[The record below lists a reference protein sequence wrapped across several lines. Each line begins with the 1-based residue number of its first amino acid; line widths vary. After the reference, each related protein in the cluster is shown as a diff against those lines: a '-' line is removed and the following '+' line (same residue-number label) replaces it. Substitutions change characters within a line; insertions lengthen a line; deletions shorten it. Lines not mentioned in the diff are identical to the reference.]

1 MNEPSRT
8 PRSWRDAQIVQLTL
22 VRFREFLREPEA
34 LFWVFIF
41 PVLLTA
47 GLGLAFRNRPPD
59 RISVALVA
67 TSAYN
72 DQPLVERA
80 GGMNGF
86 ATMAQLAHAQVEL
99 VDARVMTLDSAMH
112 ALSQGKVAI
121 IAIADS
127 GRRTTYRF
135 DPANEESRRARIV
148 LNDFL
153 ERSYGRSNRLTT
165 HDEYVTERG
174 SRYVDFLVPGLL
186 GMNLLGSGV
195 WGLGFALVDLR
206 RKRLLKRLVA
216 TPMSRAQFFTSFL
229 LSRLV
234 VLSFEVIALV
244 GFGVLAFH
252 VPLRGSIWALFFIA
266 VFGALSFSGLGL
278 LVGTRAKTVE
288 AVSGLANAIML
299 PMWVLSGTFFSASH
313 FPDAMQP
320 IVRALP
326 LTAVND
332 ALRANM
338 LQGTPLSALWPQLGV
353 IAFWI
358 VLCYAVAMK
367 LFRWK

>member
-1 MNEPSRT
+1 MSDLREKPRT
-8 PRSWRDAQIVQLTL
+8 PRTWRDAQIVQLTL

-47 GLGLAFRNRPPD
+47 GLGLAFRSKPEDTAIVAVVTAAGHAPPD
-59 RISVALVA
+59 IEALLSKSKNVVVHAMTADSAMEALRNSKVALVA
-67 TSAYN
+67 V
-72 DQPLVERA
+72 Q
-80 GGMNGF
+80 
-86 ATMAQLAHAQVEL
+86 
-99 VDARVMTLDSAMH
+99 DA
-112 ALSQGKVAI
+112 
-121 IAIADS
+121 S
-127 GRRTTYRF
+127 GSVSYKY
-135 DPANEESRRARIV
+135 DPARDESRTARLIV
-148 LNDFL
+148 DNALQHAA
-153 ERSYGRSNRLTT
+153 GRVEPVATT
-165 HDEYVTERG
+165 DDYVTALG

-206 RKRLLKRLVA
+206 RKRLLKRLIA

-229 LSRLV
+229 ISRLA
-234 VLSFEVIALV
+234 VLTLEVIALV
-244 GFGVLAFH
+244 GFGVLVFH
-252 VPLRGSIWALFFIA
+252 VPLRGSIGSLMFIA

-278 LVGTRAKTVE
+278 LVGPRAKTVE

-313 FPDAMQP
+313 FPDVMQP
-320 IVRALP
+320 FVRALP

-338 LQGTPLSALWPQLGV
+338 LQGASLTAVMPQLGV
-353 IAFWI
+353 IAFW
-358 VLCYAVAMK
+358 VVVCYAVALK

>member
-1 MNEPSRT
+1 MSDLREKPRT
-8 PRSWRDAQIVQLTL
+8 PRTWRDAQIVQLVF

-47 GLGLAFRNRPPD
+47 GLGLAFRSKPEDKAFVALVTPTTLASPDVGALLTKSKNITVRPMTAD
-59 RISVALVA
+59 SALESLRTGKVALVA
-67 TSAYN
+67 IVDT
-72 DQPLVERA
+72 A
-80 GGMNGF
+80 GKVTYRYDPARDESRTARM
-86 ATMAQLAHAQVEL
+86 L
-99 VDARVMTLDSAMH
+99 VDNALQHAAGRVEP
-112 ALSQGKVAI
+112 
-121 IAIADS
+121 IA
-127 GRRTTYRF
+127 TT
-135 DPANEESRRARIV
+135 D
-148 LNDFL
+148 D
-153 ERSYGRSNRLTT
+153 
-165 HDEYVTERG
+165 YVTALG

-216 TPMSRAQFFTSFL
+216 TPMSRAQFFASFL
-229 LSRLV
+229 VSRLV

-244 GFGVLAFH
+244 GFGVLVFH
-252 VPLRGSIWALFFIA
+252 VPLRGSLWSLFFIA

-278 LVGTRAKTVE
+278 LVATRAKTIE

-313 FPDAMQP
+313 FPDVMQP
-320 IVRALP
+320 FVRALP

-338 LQGTPLSALWPQLGV
+338 LQGASLTAVMPQLAV
-353 IAFWI
+353 IAFWV
-358 VLCYAVAMK
+358 VLCYGAALK
-367 LFRWK
+367 LFRWR

>member
-1 MNEPSRT
+1 MSDTRGAPRT

-47 GLGLAFRNRPPD
+47 GLGLAFRSKPED
-59 RISVALVA
+59 VALVA
-67 TSAYN
+67 VVTPAGHAPLDLGALLATSKHVAA
-72 DQPLVERA
+72 R
-80 GGMNGF
+80 
-86 ATMAQLAHAQVEL
+86 TMTA
-99 VDARVMTLDSAMH
+99 DSAME
-112 ALSQGKVAI
+112 ALRTGKVALV
-121 IAIADS
+121 AIEDRA
-127 GRRTTYRF
+127 GAITYRY
-135 DPANEESRRARIV
+135 DPARDESRAARLIV
-148 LNDFL
+148 DGALQHAAGRVEPVATSDDF
-153 ERSYGRSNRLTT
+153 
-165 HDEYVTERG
+165 VTAPG

-195 WGLGFALVDLR
+195 WGLGFAMVDLR
-206 RKRLLKRLVA
+206 RKRLLKRLIA
-216 TPMSRAQFFTSFL
+216 TPMSHAQFFTSFL
-229 LSRLV
+229 ISRLV

-244 GFGVLAFH
+244 GFGVLVFH
-252 VPLRGSIWALFFIA
+252 VPLRGSLGSLFFIA

-278 LVGTRAKTVE
+278 LVGSRAKTVE

-313 FPDAMQP
+313 FPDVMQP
-320 IVRALP
+320 FVRALP

-338 LQGTPLSALWPQLGV
+338 LQGTSLTALMPQLGV

-358 VLCYAVAMK
+358 VFCYAVALR
-367 LFRWK
+367 LFRWR

>member
-1 MNEPSRT
+1 MSEPREAPRT
-8 PRSWRDAQIVQLTL
+8 PRTWRDAQIVQLVL

-47 GLGLAFRNRPPD
+47 GLGLAFRGKAADTATVAVVEAPDHAPPD
-59 RISVALVA
+59 AAALLS
-67 TSAYN
+67 TSK
-72 DQPLVERA
+72 
-80 GGMNGF
+80 
-86 ATMAQLAHAQVEL
+86 
-99 VDARVMTLDSAMH
+99 RVVVRRMTADSAME
-112 ALSQGKVAI
+112 ALRTGKVAL
-121 IAIADS
+121 IAVEDAAGTIA
-127 GRRTTYRF
+127 YRY
-135 DPANEESRRARIV
+135 DPARDESRTARLIV
-148 LNDFL
+148 DAALQHAA
-153 ERSYGRSNRLTT
+153 GRVEPVATT
-165 HDEYVTERG
+165 DDYVTALG

-206 RKRLLKRLVA
+206 RKRLLKRLIA
-216 TPMSRAQFFTSFL
+216 TPMSRAQFFASFL
-229 LSRLV
+229 VSRLV

-244 GFGVLAFH
+244 GFGVLVFH
-252 VPLRGSIWALFFIA
+252 VPLRGSLGTLMFIA
-266 VFGALSFSGLGL
+266 VLGSLSFSGLGL

-313 FPDAMQP
+313 FPDVMQP
-320 IVRALP
+320 FVRALP

-338 LQGTPLSALWPQLGV
+338 LQGAGLAAVAPQLGV

-358 VLCYAVAMK
+358 VLCYAAAIK
-367 LFRWK
+367 LFRWR

>member
-1 MNEPSRT
+1 MSDLRERRRAPRT
-8 PRSWRDAQIVQLTL
+8 WRDAQIVQLTL
-22 VRFREFLREPEA
+22 VRVREFLREPEA

-47 GLGLAFRNRPPD
+47 GLGLAFRSKPQDTAIIAVVTSAGHAPPD
-59 RISVALVA
+59 IESLLAKSGNVVVHAMTADSAMNALRNSKVALVA
-67 TSAYN
+67 VQN
-72 DQPLVERA
+72 A
-80 GGMNGF
+80 GGGI
-86 ATMAQLAHAQVEL
+86 
-99 VDARVMTLDSAMH
+99 SY
-112 ALSQGKVAI
+112 K
-121 IAIADS
+121 
-127 GRRTTYRF
+127 Y
-135 DPANEESRRARIV
+135 DPARDESRTARLIV
-148 LNDFL
+148 DNALQHAA
-153 ERSYGRSNRLTT
+153 GRVEPIATT
-165 HDEYVTERG
+165 DDYVTALG

-206 RKRLLKRLVA
+206 RKRLLKRLIA

-229 LSRLV
+229 ISRLA
-234 VLSFEVIALV
+234 VLTLEVIALV
-244 GFGVLAFH
+244 GFGVLVFH
-252 VPLRGSIWALFFIA
+252 VPLRGSIASLMFIA

-313 FPDAMQP
+313 FPEVMQP
-320 IVRALP
+320 FVRALP

-338 LQGTPLSALWPQLGV
+338 LQGASLTAVMPQLGV
-353 IAFWI
+353 IAFW
-358 VLCYAVAMK
+358 VVACYAVALK

>member
-1 MNEPSRT
+1 MSDLRENPRAPRT
-8 PRSWRDAQIVQLTL
+8 WRDAQIVQLAA
-22 VRFREFLREPEA
+22 VRFREFIREPEA

-47 GLGLAFRNRPPD
+47 GLGLAFRSKPADTALIAVVTAPNHAGPD
-59 RISVALVA
+59 VGALLAQAKNVVAH
-67 TSAYN
+67 
-72 DQPLVERA
+72 P
-80 GGMNGF
+80 
-86 ATMAQLAHAQVEL
+86 
-99 VDARVMTLDSAMH
+99 MTADSAME
-112 ALSQGKVAI
+112 ALRNGKVAL
-121 IAIADS
+121 IAVEDS
-127 GRRTTYRF
+127 AGKVSYRY
-135 DPANEESRRARIV
+135 DPARDESRTARLIV
-148 LNDFL
+148 DNALQHAA
-153 ERSYGRSNRLTT
+153 GRVEPVVTS
-165 HDEYVTERG
+165 DDYVTALG

-206 RKRLLKRLVA
+206 RKRLLKRLIA
-216 TPMSRAQFFTSFL
+216 TPMSPALFFASFL
-229 LSRLV
+229 ISRLV
-234 VLSFEVIALV
+234 VLTFEVIALV
-244 GFGVLAFH
+244 GFGVLVFH
-252 VPLRGSIWALFFIA
+252 VPLRGSIASLMFIA

-320 IVRALP
+320 FVRALP

-338 LQGTPLSALWPQLGV
+338 LQGASLVSVMPQLGV

>member
-1 MNEPSRT
+1 MSSCPSLEGICAMSDAPRT
-8 PRSWRDAQIVQLTL
+8 PRTWRDAQIVQLTL

-47 GLGLAFRNRPPD
+47 GLGLAFRSKPADTAIVAVVTAAGHAPRDVGGLLAQSKNVVVRSMSAD
-59 RISVALVA
+59 SAMVALRNGSVALIA
-67 TSAYN
+67 
-72 DQPLVERA
+72 VE
-80 GGMNGF
+80 
-86 ATMAQLAHAQVEL
+86 
-99 VDARVMTLDSAMH
+99 DSA
-112 ALSQGKVAI
+112 GKV
-121 IAIADS
+121 S
-127 GRRTTYRF
+127 YRY
-135 DPANEESRRARIV
+135 DPARDESRTARLIV
-148 LNDFL
+148 DNALQHAA
-153 ERSYGRSNRLTT
+153 GRMEPIATT
-165 HDEYVTERG
+165 DDYVTALG

-206 RKRLLKRLVA
+206 RKRLLKRLIA
-216 TPMSRAQFFTSFL
+216 TPMSRAQFFASFL
-229 LSRLV
+229 LSRLA
-234 VLSFEVIALV
+234 VLTLEVIALV
-244 GFGVLAFH
+244 GFGVLVFH
-252 VPLRGSIWALFFIA
+252 VPLRGSIASLMFIA

-313 FPDAMQP
+313 FPDVMQP
-320 IVRALP
+320 FVRALP

-338 LQGTPLSALWPQLGV
+338 LQGAALSSLVPQLAV
-353 IAFWI
+353 IAVW
-358 VLCYAVAMK
+358 VVGCYAVALK

>member
-1 MNEPSRT
+1 MSDLREKPRT
-8 PRSWRDAQIVQLTL
+8 PRTWRDAQIVQLTL

-47 GLGLAFRNRPPD
+47 GLGLAFRSKPED
-59 RISVALVA
+59 TASVAVVA
-67 TSAYN
+67 SDEKWVQGPDVSALLAN
-72 DQPLVERA
+72 SKNITVRA
-80 GGMNGF
+80 MRF
-86 ATMAQLAHAQVEL
+86 DT
-99 VDARVMTLDSAMH
+99 AMES
-112 ALSQGKVAI
+112 LRTGKVALI
-121 IAIADS
+121 VDEDAI
-127 GRRTTYRF
+127 GRISYRY
-135 DPANEESRRARIV
+135 DPARDESRTARLIV
-148 LNDFL
+148 DNALQHAA
-153 ERSYGRSNRLTT
+153 GRVEPITT
-165 HDEYVTERG
+165 TDDYVTALG

-195 WGLGFALVDLR
+195 WGLGFAMVDLR
-206 RKRLLKRLVA
+206 RKRLLKRLIA

-229 LSRLV
+229 ISRLA
-234 VLSFEVIALV
+234 VLTLEVIALV
-244 GFGVLAFH
+244 GFGVLVFH
-252 VPLRGSIWALFFIA
+252 VPLRGSLASLMFIA

-313 FPDAMQP
+313 FPDVMQP
-320 IVRALP
+320 FVKALP

-338 LQGTPLSALWPQLGV
+338 LQGASLAAVMPQLAV

-358 VLCYAVAMK
+358 VVCYTVALK
-367 LFRWK
+367 LFRWR

>member
-8 PRSWRDAQIVQLTL
+8 PRTWRDAQIVQLTL

-47 GLGLAFRNRPPD
+47 GLGIAFRSKPND
-59 RISVALVA
+59 TALVA
-67 TSAYN
+67 VVAS
-72 DQPLVERA
+72 
-80 GGMNGF
+80 GGRTAPG
-86 ATMAQLAHAQVEL
+86 AAELLARSKNVVVHT
-99 VDARVMTLDSAMH
+99 MTLDSAME
-112 ALSQGKVAI
+112 ALRAGKVALV
-121 IAIADS
+121 AVEDGAGKVSYRYDPARDESRTARLIADDALQHAA
-127 GRRTTYRF
+127 GRVEPVAT
-135 DPANEESRRARIV
+135 S
-148 LNDFL
+148 
-153 ERSYGRSNRLTT
+153 
-165 HDEYVTERG
+165 DEYVTERG

-313 FPDAMQP
+313 FPDVMQP
-320 IVRALP
+320 FVRALP

-338 LQGTPLSALWPQLGV
+338 LQGASLVSVMPQLGV

-358 VLCYAVAMK
+358 VLCYAAALK

>member
-1 MNEPSRT
+1 MSEARDTQRT
-8 PRSWRDAQIVQLTL
+8 ARTWRDAQIVQLTL

-47 GLGLAFRNRPPD
+47 GLGLAFRNKPNDSALVAVIAAAGHAPPD
-59 RISVALVA
+59 IEALLAKSKNVVAHTMTADSAMEALRTGKVALVA
-67 TSAYN
+67 IE
-72 DQPLVERA
+72 DGA
-80 GGMNGF
+80 GRISY
-86 ATMAQLAHAQVEL
+86 H
-99 VDARVMTLDSAMH
+99 
-112 ALSQGKVAI
+112 
-121 IAIADS
+121 
-127 GRRTTYRF
+127 Y
-135 DPANEESRRARIV
+135 DPARDESRTARLIV
-148 LNDFL
+148 DDALQHAA
-153 ERSYGRSNRLTT
+153 GRVEPVATS
-165 HDEYVTERG
+165 DDYVTALG

-195 WGLGFALVDLR
+195 WGLGFAMVDLR
-206 RKRLLKRLVA
+206 RKRLLKRLIA
-216 TPMSRAQFFTSFL
+216 TPMSRAQFFASFL
-229 LSRLV
+229 ISRLV

-244 GFGVLAFH
+244 GFGVLVFH
-252 VPLRGSIWALFFIA
+252 VPLRGSLWSLMFIA

-313 FPDAMQP
+313 FPDVMQP
-320 IVRALP
+320 FVRALP

-338 LQGTPLSALWPQLGV
+338 LQGASLGAVMPQLAV

-358 VLCYAVAMK
+358 LACYAVALK
-367 LFRWK
+367 LFRWR

>member
-1 MNEPSRT
+1 MSDTPRT
-8 PRSWRDAQIVQLTL
+8 PRTSKTWRDAQIVQLVL

-47 GLGLAFRNRPPD
+47 GLGLAFRNRVPD
-59 RISVALVA
+59 RIPVALVA

-72 DQPLVERA
+72 DQSIDSRAAVMNLISERSKEA
-80 GGMNGF
+80 DGV
-86 ATMAQLAHAQVEL
+86 T
-99 VDARVMTLDSAMH
+99 ARVMTLDSAVT
-112 ALSQGKVAI
+112 ALAQSKIAIVAI
-121 IAIADS
+121 LDS
-127 GRRTTYRF
+127 GRHVTYRY
-135 DPANEESRRARIV
+135 DPANEEARRGRLV
-148 LNDFL
+148 MNDML
-153 ERSYGRSNRLTT
+153 EFDYGRVDRLTT
-165 HDEYVTERG
+165 KGDYITAPG
-174 SRYVDFLVPGLL
+174 SRYIDFLVPGLL

-216 TPMSRAQFFTSFL
+216 TPMSRAQFFASFL
-229 LSRLV
+229 VSRLV

-244 GFGVLAFH
+244 GFGVLVFH
-252 VPLRGSIWALFFIA
+252 VPLRGSLWSLFFIA

-278 LVGTRAKTVE
+278 LVGTRAKTIE

-313 FPDAMQP
+313 FPDVMQP
-320 IVRALP
+320 FVRALP

-338 LQGTPLSALWPQLGV
+338 LQGASLTAVMPQLAV
-353 IAFWI
+353 IAFWV
-358 VLCYAVAMK
+358 VLCYGAALK
-367 LFRWK
+367 LFRWR

>member
-1 MNEPSRT
+1 MSDPGRT

-47 GLGLAFRNRPPD
+47 GLGLAFRSKPAD
-59 RISVALVA
+59 TALVA
-67 TSAYN
+67 VVAAPGHAPPDISA
-72 DQPLVERA
+72 L
-80 GGMNGF
+80 
-86 ATMAQLAHAQVEL
+86 LAESKSVVAHP
-99 VDARVMTLDSAMH
+99 MTADSAME
-112 ALSQGKVAI
+112 ALRNGKVAL
-121 IAIADS
+121 IAVEDAA
-127 GRRTTYRF
+127 GRISYRY
-135 DPANEESRRARIV
+135 DPARDESRTARLIV
-148 LNDFL
+148 DDALQHAA
-153 ERSYGRSNRLTT
+153 GRVEPIATS
-165 HDEYVTERG
+165 DDYVTAPG

-206 RKRLLKRLVA
+206 RKRLLKRLIA

-234 VLSFEVIALV
+234 VLSFEVVALV
-244 GFGVLAFH
+244 GFGVVVFH
-252 VPLRGSIWALFFIA
+252 VPLRGSIASLMFIA

-313 FPDAMQP
+313 FPDVMQP
-320 IVRALP
+320 FVRALP

-338 LQGTPLSALWPQLGV
+338 LQGTPLMALLPQLGV

-358 VLCYAVAMK
+358 VVCYAFALK
-367 LFRWK
+367 LFRWR

>member
-1 MNEPSRT
+1 MSESGEQRRT
-8 PRSWRDAQIVQLTL
+8 PRTWREAQIAQLTL

-47 GLGLAFRNRPPD
+47 GLGLAFRSKPEDTAIVAVVTADMHAPPRVQALLAKSRNVVMRPMTVD
-59 RISVALVA
+59 SAMEALRTGKVALVA
-67 TSAYN
+67 IS
-72 DQPLVERA
+72 DLA
-80 GGMNGF
+80 G
-86 ATMAQLAHAQVEL
+86 T
-99 VDARVMTLDSAMH
+99 
-112 ALSQGKVAI
+112 I
-121 IAIADS
+121 
-127 GRRTTYRF
+127 TYRY
-135 DPANEESRRARIV
+135 DPARDESRSARLIV
-148 LNDFL
+148 DDALQHAA
-153 ERSYGRSNRLTT
+153 GRVEPLATS
-165 HDEYVTERG
+165 DDYVTAPG

-195 WGLGFALVDLR
+195 WGLGFAMVDLR
-206 RKRLLKRLVA
+206 RKRLLKRLIA

-229 LSRLV
+229 ISRLV
-234 VLSFEVIALV
+234 VLTFEVIALV
-244 GFGVLAFH
+244 GFGVLVFH
-252 VPLRGSIWALFFIA
+252 VPLRGSVPALMFIA

-278 LVGTRAKTVE
+278 LVGSRAKTVE

-313 FPDAMQP
+313 FPDVMQP
-320 IVRALP
+320 FVRALP

-338 LQGTPLSALWPQLGV
+338 LQGASLATVMPQLAV

-358 VLCYAVAMK
+358 MACYAVALK
-367 LFRWK
+367 IFRWR

>member
-8 PRSWRDAQIVQLTL
+8 PRTWRDAQIVQLTL

-59 RISVALVA
+59 KIAVALVA
-67 TSAYN
+67 TGTYN
-72 DQPLVERA
+72 DQSIQTRVAAMNLISERSKEA
-80 GGMNGF
+80 DGV
-86 ATMAQLAHAQVEL
+86 A
-99 VDARVMTLDSAMH
+99 ARAMTLDSAMH
-112 ALSQGKVAI
+112 ALAQNKIAIVAI
-121 IAIADS
+121 LDS
-127 GRRTTYRF
+127 GRQVTYRY
-135 DPANEESRRARIV
+135 DPTNEEARRGRLV
-148 LNDFL
+148 LNDLL
-153 ERSYGRSNRLTT
+153 EHDYGRADRLTT
-165 HDEYVTERG
+165 KDDYITAPG

-244 GFGVLAFH
+244 GFGVVAFH
-252 VPLRGSIWALFFIA
+252 VPLRGSLWALFFIA

>member
-1 MNEPSRT
+1 MSDTPRT
-8 PRSWRDAQIVQLTL
+8 PRTWRDAQIVQLVL

-47 GLGLAFRNRPPD
+47 GLGLAFRSKPADVAMVAVVTAPRHAPPD
-59 RISVALVA
+59 VEALLSKSKSVVAHTMTTDAAMEALRTGKVALVA
-67 TSAYN
+67 IEDSTGRVSYRY
-72 DQPLVERA
+72 DQ
-80 GGMNGF
+80 
-86 ATMAQLAHAQVEL
+86 
-99 VDARVMTLDSAMH
+99 ARD
-112 ALSQGKVAI
+112 
-121 IAIADS
+121 
-127 GRRTTYRF
+127 
-135 DPANEESRRARIV
+135 ESRLARLIV
-148 LNDFL
+148 DDALQHAA
-153 ERSYGRSNRLTT
+153 GRVEPVSTS
-165 HDEYVTERG
+165 DDYVTALG

-216 TPMSRAQFFTSFL
+216 TPMSRAQFFASFL
-229 LSRLV
+229 VSRLV
-234 VLSFEVIALV
+234 VLSAEIVALV
-244 GFGVLAFH
+244 GFGVLVFH
-252 VPLRGSIWALFFIA
+252 VPLRGSLPSLFFIA

-313 FPDAMQP
+313 FPDVMQP
-320 IVRALP
+320 FVRALP

-338 LQGTPLSALWPQLGV
+338 LQGASLASVMPQLGV

-358 VLCYAVAMK
+358 VVCYGVALK
-367 LFRWK
+367 LFRWR

>member
-1 MNEPSRT
+1 MSDTPRT
-8 PRSWRDAQIVQLTL
+8 PRTWRDAQIVQLVL

-47 GLGLAFRNRPPD
+47 GLGLAFRSKPADVAMVAVVAAPGHAPPD
-59 RISVALVA
+59 IEALLSKSKSVVAHTMTTDSAMEALRTGKVALVA
-67 TSAYN
+67 I
-72 DQPLVERA
+72 E
-80 GGMNGF
+80 
-86 ATMAQLAHAQVEL
+86 
-99 VDARVMTLDSAMH
+99 DSA
-112 ALSQGKVAI
+112 
-121 IAIADS
+121 
-127 GRRTTYRF
+127 GRVSYRY
-135 DPANEESRRARIV
+135 DQARDESRLARLIV
-148 LNDFL
+148 DDALQHAA
-153 ERSYGRSNRLTT
+153 GRVEPVSTS
-165 HDEYVTERG
+165 DDYVTALG

-216 TPMSRAQFFTSFL
+216 TPMSRAQFFASFL
-229 LSRLV
+229 VSRLV
-234 VLSFEVIALV
+234 VLSVEVVALV
-244 GFGVLAFH
+244 GFGVLVFH
-252 VPLRGSIWALFFIA
+252 VPLRGSLGGLFFIA

-313 FPDAMQP
+313 FPDVMQP
-320 IVRALP
+320 FVRALP

-338 LQGTPLSALWPQLGV
+338 LQGAGLSAVMPQLAV
-353 IAFWI
+353 IAAWI
-358 VLCYAVAMK
+358 ILCYGVALK
-367 LFRWK
+367 LFRWR

>member
-1 MNEPSRT
+1 MSEPTNETRT
-8 PRSWRDAQIVQLTL
+8 PRTPRTWRDAQLVQMCL

-34 LFWVFIF
+34 LFWVFVF

-47 GLGLAFRNRPPD
+47 GLGLAFRSKPD
-59 RISVALVA
+59 DTAIVALVSSPA
-67 TSAYN
+67 
-72 DQPLVERA
+72 RA
-80 GGMNGF
+80 NGGT
-86 ATMAQLAHAQVEL
+86 AALLAQSK
-99 VDARVMTLDSAMH
+99 RVVVKPMTVDSALE
-112 ALSQGKVAI
+112 ALRNSKVAL
-121 IAIADS
+121 IAIEDAA
-127 GRRTTYRF
+127 GKITYRY
-135 DPANEESRRARIV
+135 DPARDESRTARLIV
-148 LNDFL
+148 DDALQHAA
-153 ERSYGRSNRLTT
+153 GRVEPIATT
-165 HDEYVTERG
+165 DDYVTALG

-206 RKRLLKRLVA
+206 RKRLLKRLIA
-216 TPMSRAQFFTSFL
+216 TPMSRPVFFVSFL
-229 LSRLV
+229 VSRLFWLSLEV
-234 VLSFEVIALV
+234 VALV
-244 GFGVLAFH
+244 GFGVLVFH
-252 VPLRGSIWALFFIA
+252 VPLHGSLPSLFFIA

-278 LVGTRAKTVE
+278 IVGSRAKTVE

-313 FPDAMQP
+313 FPDVMQP
-320 IVRALP
+320 FVRMLP

-338 LQGTPLSALWPQLGV
+338 LQGATLSAVVPQLSV

-358 VLCYAVAMK
+358 VVCYASALK

>member
-1 MNEPSRT
+1 MSDAPRT
-8 PRSWRDAQIVQLTL
+8 PRTWRDAQIVQLAL

-47 GLGLAFRNRPPD
+47 GLGLAFRGKPAD
-59 RISVALVA
+59 SALVA
-67 TSAYN
+67 VVAAPGHPSPDLTALLGQSKS
-72 DQPLVERA
+72 VV
-80 GGMNGF
+80 
-86 ATMAQLAHAQVEL
+86 AH
-99 VDARVMTLDSAMH
+99 RMTADSAMD
-112 ALSQGKVAI
+112 ALRNGRVALIAVEDAAGKI
-121 IAIADS
+121 
-127 GRRTTYRF
+127 TYRF
-135 DPANEESRRARIV
+135 DPARDESRTARLIV
-148 LNDFL
+148 DDALQHAA
-153 ERSYGRSNRLTT
+153 GRVEPIVTS
-165 HDEYVTERG
+165 DDYVTAPG

-206 RKRLLKRLVA
+206 RKRLLKRLIA
-216 TPMSRAQFFTSFL
+216 TPMSPALFFTSFL
-229 LSRLV
+229 ISRLV
-234 VLSFEVIALV
+234 VLTFEVIALV
-244 GFGVLAFH
+244 GFGVVVFH
-252 VPLRGSIWALFFIA
+252 VPLRGSIASLMFIA

-313 FPDAMQP
+313 FPDVMQP
-320 IVRALP
+320 FVRALP

-338 LQGTPLSALWPQLGV
+338 LQGASLAAVMPQLGV
-353 IAFWI
+353 IAFW
-358 VLCYAVAMK
+358 VVFCYAVALK

>member
-1 MNEPSRT
+1 MSDTPRT
-8 PRSWRDAQIVQLTL
+8 PRTWRDAQIVQLVL

-34 LFWVFIF
+34 LFWVFVF

-47 GLGLAFRNRPPD
+47 GLGLAFRSKPVDTP
-59 RISVALVA
+59 SVAYVVA
-67 TSAYN
+67 DIHVPPRMDSLFARSKNVIAYHMSSDSAAAA
-72 DQPLVERA
+72 LRA
-80 GGMNGF
+80 GKVSLIVVQDLNG
-86 ATMAQLAHAQVEL
+86 
-99 VDARVMTLDSAMH
+99 
-112 ALSQGKVAI
+112 AI
-121 IAIADS
+121 S
-127 GRRTTYRF
+127 YQY
-135 DPANEESRRARIV
+135 DPARDESRTSRLIV
-148 LNDFL
+148 DEAL
-153 ERSYGRSNRLTT
+153 ETAAGRTKRLSTSDQYIT
-165 HDEYVTERG
+165 ALG

-216 TPMSRAQFFTSFL
+216 TPMSRAQFFASFL

-234 VLSFEVIALV
+234 VLTCEVIALV
-244 GFGVLAFH
+244 GFGVLVFH
-252 VPLRGSIWALFFIA
+252 VPLRGSLAALMFIA

-313 FPDAMQP
+313 FPDVMQP
-320 IVRALP
+320 FVRALP

-338 LQGTPLSALWPQLGV
+338 LQGASLSAVVPQLGV
-353 IAFWI
+353 IAVWI
-358 VLCYAVAMK
+358 VLCYGVALK
-367 LFRWK
+367 LFRWR

>member
-1 MNEPSRT
+1 MSDLRET
-8 PRSWRDAQIVQLTL
+8 PRAPRTWRDAQIVQLAA
-22 VRFREFLREPEA
+22 VRFREFIREPEA

-47 GLGLAFRNRPPD
+47 GLGLAFRGKPAD
-59 RISVALVA
+59 TALVA
-67 TSAYN
+67 VVEAPNHAGPDVTALLAQSKSVVVHRMTS
-72 DQPLVERA
+72 
-80 GGMNGF
+80 
-86 ATMAQLAHAQVEL
+86 
-99 VDARVMTLDSAMH
+99 DSSME
-112 ALSQGKVAI
+112 ALRDGKVAL
-121 IAIADS
+121 IAVEDS
-127 GRRTTYRF
+127 AGKISYRY
-135 DPANEESRRARIV
+135 DPARDESRTARLIV
-148 LNDFL
+148 DDALQHAAGRVEPIATTND
-153 ERSYGRSNRLTT
+153 
-165 HDEYVTERG
+165 YVTALG

-206 RKRLLKRLVA
+206 RKRLLKRLIA
-216 TPMSRAQFFTSFL
+216 TPMSPALFFTSFL
-229 LSRLV
+229 ISRLV
-234 VLSFEVIALV
+234 VLTFEVIALV
-244 GFGVLAFH
+244 GFGVLVFH
-252 VPLRGSIWALFFIA
+252 VPLRGSIASLMFIA

-313 FPDAMQP
+313 FPDVMQP
-320 IVRALP
+320 FVRALP

-338 LQGTPLSALWPQLGV
+338 LQGASLVSVWPQLAV

>member
-8 PRSWRDAQIVQLTL
+8 PRTWRDAQIVQLTL

-47 GLGLAFRNRPPD
+47 GLGIAFRNKPNDTAVVAVVAGNGRTAPGAAELLAKSKNVAVRVMGLD
-59 RISVALVA
+59 SAIEALRAGKVALVA
-67 TSAYN
+67 IEDGA
-72 DQPLVERA
+72 
-80 GGMNGF
+80 
-86 ATMAQLAHAQVEL
+86 
-99 VDARVMTLDSAMH
+99 
-112 ALSQGKVAI
+112 GKVSYRYDPARDESRT
-121 IAIADS
+121 ARLIADDALQHAA
-127 GRRTTYRF
+127 GRVEPVAT
-135 DPANEESRRARIV
+135 S
-148 LNDFL
+148 
-153 ERSYGRSNRLTT
+153 
-165 HDEYVTERG
+165 DEYVTERG

-229 LSRLV
+229 VSRLV

-244 GFGVLAFH
+244 GFGVAAFH

-320 IVRALP
+320 FVRALP

>member
-1 MNEPSRT
+1 MSDTPRT
-8 PRSWRDAQIVQLTL
+8 PRTWRDAQIVQLVL
-22 VRFREFLREPEA
+22 VRFREFWREPEA

-47 GLGLAFRNRPPD
+47 GLGLAFRSKPADVAMVAVVAAPGHAPLEVDSLLAKSKSVVAHTMTIDSAMEALRTGK
-59 RISVALVA
+59 VALVA
-67 TSAYN
+67 
-72 DQPLVERA
+72 VE
-80 GGMNGF
+80 
-86 ATMAQLAHAQVEL
+86 
-99 VDARVMTLDSAMH
+99 DSAGH
-112 ALSQGKVAI
+112 VS
-121 IAIADS
+121 
-127 GRRTTYRF
+127 YRY
-135 DPANEESRRARIV
+135 DQARDESRLARLIV
-148 LNDFL
+148 DDALQHAA
-153 ERSYGRSNRLTT
+153 GRVEPVSTT
-165 HDEYVTERG
+165 DDYVTALG

-216 TPMSRAQFFTSFL
+216 TPMSRAQFFASFL
-229 LSRLV
+229 VSRLV

-244 GFGVLAFH
+244 GFGVLVFH
-252 VPLRGSIWALFFIA
+252 VPLRGSLPSLFFIA

-313 FPDAMQP
+313 FPDVMQP
-320 IVRALP
+320 FVRALP

-338 LQGTPLSALWPQLGV
+338 LQGAGLSAVMPQLAV
-353 IAFWI
+353 IAVWI
-358 VLCYAVAMK
+358 IVCYGVALK
-367 LFRWK
+367 LFRWR

>member
-1 MNEPSRT
+1 MSDLREKPRT
-8 PRSWRDAQIVQLTL
+8 PRTWRDAQIVQLTL

-47 GLGLAFRNRPPD
+47 GLGLAFRGKPADTAIIAVVAPAGRPSPNVD
-59 RISVALVA
+59 SLLATSKSVVQHKLPLDSALEALRNGKVALV
-67 TSAYN
+67 
-72 DQPLVERA
+72 LVQDA
-80 GGMNGF
+80 GG
-86 ATMAQLAHAQVEL
+86 
-99 VDARVMTLDSAMH
+99 
-112 ALSQGKVAI
+112 KV
-121 IAIADS
+121 
-127 GRRTTYRF
+127 TYRY
-135 DPANEESRRARIV
+135 DPARDESRTARLIV
-148 LNDFL
+148 DDALQHAA
-153 ERSYGRSNRLTT
+153 GRVEPVSTSDDYITAL
-165 HDEYVTERG
+165 G

-206 RKRLLKRLVA
+206 RKRLLKRLIA

-234 VLSFEVIALV
+234 VLSFEVVALV
-244 GFGVLAFH
+244 GFGVLVFH
-252 VPLRGSIWALFFIA
+252 VPLRGSIGSLMFIA

-313 FPDAMQP
+313 FPDVMQP
-320 IVRALP
+320 FVKALP

-338 LQGTPLSALWPQLGV
+338 LQGASLTAVMPQLGV
-353 IAFWI
+353 IAFW
-358 VLCYAVAMK
+358 VVVCYGVALK

>member
-1 MNEPSRT
+1 MSEIPRT
-8 PRSWRDAQIVQLTL
+8 PRTWRDAQIVQLVL

-47 GLGLAFRNRPPD
+47 GLGLAFRGKQEDKAVVAVVAPDAHAPPEVAALLARSKNITVRPLQLD
-59 RISVALVA
+59 SAMEALRTAKVALVA
-67 TSAYN
+67 I
-72 DQPLVERA
+72 E
-80 GGMNGF
+80 
-86 ATMAQLAHAQVEL
+86 
-99 VDARVMTLDSAMH
+99 DAA
-112 ALSQGKVAI
+112 GKV
-121 IAIADS
+121 S
-127 GRRTTYRF
+127 YRY
-135 DPANEESRRARIV
+135 DPARDESRTARLIVDNALQRAA
-148 LNDFL
+148 
-153 ERSYGRSNRLTT
+153 GRVEPVATS
-165 HDEYVTERG
+165 DDYVTALG
-174 SRYVDFLVPGLL
+174 SRYIDFLVPGLL

-229 LSRLV
+229 VSRLV

-244 GFGVLAFH
+244 GFGVLVFH
-252 VPLRGSIWALFFIA
+252 VPLRGSVWSLFFIA

-278 LVGTRAKTVE
+278 LVGTRAKTIE

-313 FPDAMQP
+313 FPDVMQP
-320 IVRALP
+320 FVRALP

-338 LQGTPLSALWPQLGV
+338 LQGASLTVVMPQLAV

-358 VLCYAVAMK
+358 VLCYAAALK

>member
-8 PRSWRDAQIVQLTL
+8 PRTWRDAQIVQLTL

-47 GLGLAFRNRPPD
+47 GLGIAFRSKPND
-59 RISVALVA
+59 TAIVAVVA
-67 TSAYN
+67 GSG
-72 DQPLVERA
+72 R
-80 GGMNGF
+80 
-86 ATMAQLAHAQVEL
+86 MAPGAAELLAKSKNVVVHA
-99 VDARVMTLDSAMH
+99 MTLDSAME
-112 ALSQGKVAI
+112 ALRAGKVALVVI
-121 IAIADS
+121 EDGAGKVSYRYDPARDESRTARLIADDALQHAA
-127 GRRTTYRF
+127 GRVEPLAT
-135 DPANEESRRARIV
+135 S
-148 LNDFL
+148 
-153 ERSYGRSNRLTT
+153 
-165 HDEYVTERG
+165 DEYVTERG

-252 VPLRGSIWALFFIA
+252 VPLRGSLWALFFIA

-320 IVRALP
+320 LVRALP

-338 LQGTPLSALWPQLGV
+338 LQGTPLVALAPQLGV

-358 VLCYAVAMK
+358 VICYAAALK
-367 LFRWK
+367 LFRWR